1 MQIARFVRFP
11 PLRLLRSTR
20 SQGIVAL
27 GNKVEVLL
35 PRIAAL
41 EKHFDSRPSDV
52 AEQRRRDELIRY
64 VTMLTSHGTTL
75 TLSSRLGRLE
85 EQLRSWFEEQK
96 SHGPANRIQGDDG
109 AFGPLEDIQEAILN
123 YQVRS

>member
-1 MQIARFVRFP
+1 M
-11 PLRLLRSTR
+11 
-20 SQGIVAL
+20 

-52 AEQRRRDELIRY
+52 AEQRLRDELMQY
-64 VTMLTSHGTTL
+64 VTMFTSYDTAL
-75 TLSSRLGRLE
+75 ILSSQLRRLE
-85 EQLRSWFEEQK
+85 EQLRSWFEEQET
-96 SHGPANRIQGDDG
+96 HGLAGHVQGDDS
-109 AFGPLEDIQEAILN
+109 AFGLLEDMQEAILN